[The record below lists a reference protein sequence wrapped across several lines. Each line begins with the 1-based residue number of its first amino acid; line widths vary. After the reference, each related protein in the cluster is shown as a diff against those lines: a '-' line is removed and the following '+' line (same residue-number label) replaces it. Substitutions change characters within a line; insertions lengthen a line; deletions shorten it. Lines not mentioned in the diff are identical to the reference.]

1 MAPIWIRTELF
12 DQISRGPAG
21 PNDESGR
28 DDSPEEGVRFE
39 ENGDPSEDVLLVEDD
54 IDAAQMYA
62 MGLRLSG
69 HPARVATNGRSA
81 LDDVAHKQPR
91 AIVLDLRLPDIG
103 GLEVIDSL
111 RHAPATLH
119 VPIIV
124 LSNEDS
130 QFPEAVRRGANE
142 CHIKYR
148 TTPNELVHYVEGAI
162 GGAA

>member
-1 MAPIWIRTELF
+1 MAPTWIRTELF
-12 DQISRGPAG
+12 DQISHGTAD
-21 PNDESGR
+21 PNYESDR
-28 DDSPEEGVRFE
+28 DGSPEAGARFLKS
-39 ENGDPSEDVLLVEDD
+39 DPSDDVLLVEDD
-54 IDAAQMYA
+54 TDVADMYA

-69 HPARVATNGRSA
+69 HQARVATNGRSA
-81 LDDVAHKQPR
+81 LVDAAEKHPR

-111 RHAPATLH
+111 RHAPATVD

-130 QFPEAVRRGANE
+130 EFPEAVRRGANE
-142 CHIKYR
+142 CHVKYR